1 MYTSNLSFGL
11 QAVVVI
17 KLFTFNLRG
26 LIWLFIMMLRCDKS
40 IGLLLAYAFR
50 IRYKEVLHKA
60 HTAGFA
66 AASKF
71 LMLLT
76 KEESYSEILLLLSVY
91 FLLSCRTFMLQ

>member
-1 MYTSNLSFGL
+1 MTPAIFRLADKLVFT
-11 QAVVVI
+11 
-17 KLFTFNLRG
+17 KLFTFSFRG

-60 HTAGFA
+60 HTTAFA
-66 AASKF
+66 AASRF

-76 KEESYSEILLLLSVY
+76 KEETYSEILLLLSVY